1 MDLGLKKGRDKNK
14 VKVATCLAM
23 LEDLF
28 QLCNERHW
36 TASNSVHLKL
46 SELGLKTTVL
56 VALKKQV
63 VEVARIVVLKQVFR
77 ERANA
82 FVEEGKCLLQ

>member
-1 MDLGLKKGRDKNK
+1 VDLSLKKGRDKNK
-14 VKVATCLAM
+14 VQVATCLAM

-28 QLCNERHW
+28 QLRNERHW
-36 TASNSVHLKL
+36 TASNSVHCELNKL
-46 SELGLKTTVL
+46 GINTTVI
-56 VALKKQV
+56 VARKKQV
-63 VEVARIVVLKQVFR
+63 VEVARIVVLKKVFR